1 MKCFFALF
9 SCGGVASLGRFISY
23 FRGNLSLLELGWL
36 LWWLLMG
43 PLAVGVAAVYRILW
57 FRHRAK
63 PIKVIALLAGV
74 ILCCLGA
81 LCWYSVKNYLYPKQA
96 EVEICQQREAAL
108 AQKVETIKTKAHE
121 KLKIGTKKSDV
132 VQFYKENGIDVSID
146 EPGALDGHIEVP
158 GLSACRT
165 FACGSDDATIRVY
178 VKLDPAGAVLSEP
191 KVYSGY
197 RNCL

>member
-1 MKCFFALF
+1 LVHGTLHLLRI
-9 SCGGVASLGRFISY
+9 GGKWNVVPEIQPRHIGSLGQVRRS
-23 FRGNLSLLELGWL
+23 
-36 LWWLLMG
+36 G
-43 PLAVGVAAVYRILW
+43 P
-57 FRHRAK
+57 
-63 PIKVIALLAGV
+63 
-74 ILCCLGA
+74 
-81 LCWYSVKNYLYPKQA
+81 
-96 EVEICQQREAAL
+96 
-108 AQKVETIKTKAHE
+108 
-121 KLKIGTKKSDV
+121 D
-132 VQFYKENGIDVSID
+132 DVSID